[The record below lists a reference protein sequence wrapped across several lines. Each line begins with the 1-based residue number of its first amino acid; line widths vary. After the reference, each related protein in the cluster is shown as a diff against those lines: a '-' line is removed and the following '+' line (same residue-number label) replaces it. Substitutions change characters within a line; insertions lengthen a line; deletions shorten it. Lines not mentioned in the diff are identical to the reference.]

1 MGPEQEHQETRRFAY
16 GRSLAR
22 LSGIILLL
30 PAAMAAGWLLGFFLV
45 DPYLHTFPWGSII
58 LTLFGA
64 GAGFYEIFRILGPGR
79 NHGEC
84 QHK

>member
-1 MGPEQEHQETRRFAY
+1 MRTEQEHKETRRFAY

-22 LSGIILLL
+22 LSSIVMML

-45 DPYLHTFPWGSII
+45 DPYLHTFPWGIII

-64 GAGFYEIFRILGPGR
+64 GAGFYEILMILGPGR
-79 NHGEC
+79 DHDERH
-84 QHK
+84 HK

>member
-1 MGPEQEHQETRRFAY
+1 MRPEQEHQETRRFAY

-22 LSGIILLL
+22 LSSIIMML

-64 GAGFYEIFRILGPGR
+64 GAGFYEILRILAPGR
-79 NHGEC
+79 DHGEC
-84 QHK
+84 HHK